1 MFTSWQEQTT
11 GRWVKKRNGAD
22 KEMIVKKLFG
32 WVLIFPLVK
41 TFLFVSFMKSD
52 VLKFV
57 LENLKFMLC
66 I

>member
-1 MFTSWQEQTT
+1 M
-11 GRWVKKRNGAD
+11 KKGNGAD
-22 KEMIVKKLFG
+22 IEMIVKKLFG

-41 TFLFVSFMKSD
+41 TFLFVSFMKGD
-52 VLKFV
+52 VLKFA